1 MVKRKK
7 RLEKCIDSLER
18 QKRIHLEKKRLA
30 EELGQLELVGYY
42 EKEIESFEKR
52 KHDREEKFNR

>member
-1 MVKRKK
+1 MTKRKK
-7 RLEKCIDSLER
+7 RLEKGIESLER
-18 QKRIHLEKKRLA
+18 QKIIHLEKKRLA

-52 KHDREEKFNR
+52 KRDREEKLGG